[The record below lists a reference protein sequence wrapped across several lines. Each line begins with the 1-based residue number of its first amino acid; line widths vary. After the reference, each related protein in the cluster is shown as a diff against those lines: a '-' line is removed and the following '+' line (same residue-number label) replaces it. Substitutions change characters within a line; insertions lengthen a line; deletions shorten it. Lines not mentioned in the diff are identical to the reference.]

1 MAKGISVRFKSYA
14 ETIPNLLK
22 LIKFDS
28 ELKKHDKIALKPNL
42 IKGDEKSTPVD
53 FVEQVLRFCVENK
66 NPGTEIVIVEGSDGR
81 NTMDVFEE
89 LGYRKLA
96 EKYGVGLVDLNKA
109 ESDEVENPEF
119 LRFEKIMYPRIL
131 QESFVI
137 SLPALKEDE
146 ELEVSASLDNMIGA
160 FPARHYK
167 SIFSSGKNKI
177 KRWPA
182 KYLVHDIIKCKL
194 PEFSII
200 DASNKG
206 VILAGQ
212 PIEMDKQAAVML
224 GKDWKSVAHLRLIDE
239 SFSGVKREEFAEAEA

>member
-1 MAKGISVRFKSYA
+1 MVKGVSVRFKSYT

-28 ELKKHDKIALKPNL
+28 EIKRHDKIALKPNL

-53 FVEQVLRFCVENK
+53 FVEQVLKFCVENK
-66 NPGTEIVIVEGSDGR
+66 NPGTEVVIVEGCDGR

-89 LGYRKLA
+89 LGYTKLA

-109 ESDEVENPEF
+109 DSDEVENSEF
-119 LRFEKIMYPRIL
+119 LRFEKIMYPKIL
-131 QESFVI
+131 NESFVV
-137 SLPALKEDE
+137 SLPAMHEDE
-146 ELEVSASLDNMIGA
+146 EIEVSGSLDNMVGA

-167 SIFSSGKNKI
+167 SLFSTGKNKL
-177 KRWPA
+177 KKWPA
-182 KYLVHDIIKCKL
+182 KYVVHDILKCKL
-194 PEFSII
+194 PEFSVI
-200 DASNKG
+200 DASQKG
-206 VILAGQ
+206 IILAGQ
-212 PIEMDKQAAVML
+212 PIEMDKQAASLL